1 MISNSQIQV
10 GSCQMVL
17 YVHDSR
23 TDIAFFSPVQNPD
36 NLIFRTG
43 QNIIVMLYGF
53 SAINSNAVD
62 FDRIL
67 LAGMMVIVIRTM
79 TMLRCWGCRVC
90 QWLKG
95 SSLKLGLV
103 SVSLGG
109 H

>member
-10 GSCQMVL
+10 GSCQRVL
-17 YVHDSR
+17 YVYDSR
-23 TDIAFFSPVQNPD
+23 TDIAFFSPVQHPD

-43 QNIIVMLYGF
+43 QNIIIMLYGF
-53 SAINSNAVD
+53 SAISSNAID

-67 LAGMMVIVIRTM
+67 LAGMIVIVIRTM
-79 TMLRCWGCRVC
+79 IMLRCWGCRVC

-95 SSLKLGLV
+95 SFLKLGLF